1 MQLSLRAR
9 LTAWYSVLLVL
20 TVVVFSAAVL
30 WLHWRLLLEQF
41 DEGLESISATASRVV
56 EAELAEED
64 SLALAAAEMVSVVR
78 PRGSSCRSS
87 TGRDHPSRPRRMG
100 CRCRRS
106 CRLPGSGASRARLRR
121 LTAGRG
127 A

>member
-78 PRGSSCRSS
+78 PREKVVQVLDASGSPVAPAVACAAA
-87 TGRDHPSRPRRMG
+87 GV
-100 CRCRRS
+100 
-106 CRLPGSGASRARLRR
+106 GAAAYRVQAHH
-121 LTAGRG
+121 AHDCGG
-127 A
+127 